1 MDGAVTLNQP
11 TSLLH
16 AAAGRVL
23 ASERKPSPELQLPLD
38 PGIQQV
44 AEMCLKCLAHIFTWC
59 SPSLCVNSRLIN
71 VLFQYAA
78 LTNKSQVSLS
88 SCFQLNTICLI
99 VILSVLNFGFRLNE
113 SSRAEGSDKSSD
125 NAYHLEKT
133 RK

>member
-38 PGIQQV
+38 PETQQV

-78 LTNKSQVSLS
+78 LENKSQVSLS

-99 VILSVLNFGFRLNE
+99 VIPSLLWTWSILILP
-113 SSRAEGSDKSSD
+113 
-125 NAYHLEKT
+125 
-133 RK
+133 